1 MLEFY
6 NDKVFYAQKEYK
18 CEFCNQK
25 IKEGEKYHRQSGKYD
40 GDFFVRKLHMVCD
53 NMISTYCKEEKE
65 CEDISYDGVIEWLR
79 DKHCYD
85 CLDEEECS
93 ISMFEC
99 KKIIDDYGEVENE

>member
-6 NDKVFYAQKEYK
+6 TDIIHTARKEHR

-25 IKEGEKYHRQSGKYD
+25 ILAGEKYHRQSGKYE
-40 GDFFVRKLHMVCD
+40 GEFFDRCLHMTCD
-53 NMISTYCKEEKE
+53 NMISKYCEEE
-65 CEDISYDGVIEWLR
+65 NEYADISYDGVIDWLR

-85 CLDEEECS
+85 CSEEEECS

-99 KKIIDDYGEVENE
+99 KKITNNYHEVENE